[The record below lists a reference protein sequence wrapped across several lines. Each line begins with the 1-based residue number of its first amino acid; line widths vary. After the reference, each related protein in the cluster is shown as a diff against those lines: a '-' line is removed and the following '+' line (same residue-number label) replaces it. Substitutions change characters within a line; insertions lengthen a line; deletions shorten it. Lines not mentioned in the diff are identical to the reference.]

1 MSKSTTREIFVTS
14 KNTNKSRLLKWISV
28 ILIIIALLLMGF
40 KSFAYFSGI
49 TADTNTEIDTSSAI
63 EVSSSSD
70 FASAEETAPVESTSE
85 TTEKATESDTSEE
98 ATECASELSSEP
110 EENSIIK
117 MARSSSQIAE
127 ESDSETT
134 KSTTQVKK
142 APETTKAKQTGEIK
156 RTASVKQV
164 YIDRVFTVNSIK
176 VDATG
181 SSMSNE
187 DLLYMK
193 EVIKSLPKLFVSTDC
208 KAIYFV
214 DRITVNGA
222 VEDATGLTDYQNIWI
237 ETESQSR
244 IDMKSTLY
252 HEVGHFIDDR
262 IDTRYGLFSDSDVWK
277 KAIAKEGSKI
287 CAFYADGRLLKE
299 KSDNNRRLEGFAEAY
314 EAFYLGA
321 INGKPFNLQ
330 KECPEIYK
338 ILKERLTTSYVVTIQ
353 GVREE
358 LFFKD
363 IDSLKEWLQ
372 SNISSEEKVQ
382 EIADKCAK
390 ASVGSY
396 FAIGYGFSVDKR
408 A

>member
-14 KNTNKSRLLKWISV
+14 ENTNKSKLLKWISV
-28 ILIIIALLLMGF
+28 ILVIITVLLMGF
-40 KSFAYFSGI
+40 KSFAYFSDV
-49 TADTNTEIDTSSAI
+49 TADKNTETDISSTLA
-63 EVSSSSD
+63 VSSSSD
-70 FASAEETAPVESTSE
+70 FESTEEAAPVESTSA
-85 TTEKATESDTSEE
+85 TTDKAIESDTSEE
-98 ATECASELSSEP
+98 ATECAAELSSEP
-110 EENSIIK
+110 AK

-127 ESDSETT
+127 QSDSET
-134 KSTTQVKK
+134 TTQVKK
-142 APETTKAKQTGEIK
+142 ATETTKAKQTDEVK
-156 RTASVKQV
+156 RTASAKQV
-164 YIDRVFTVNSIK
+164 HIDRVFTVNYIK

-193 EVIKSLPKLFVSTDC
+193 DVIKSLPKLFSGC
-208 KAIYFV
+208 KTIYFV
-214 DRITVNGA
+214 DRITVSGA

-252 HEVGHFIDDR
+252 HEVGHFVDDR

-287 CAFYADGRLLKE
+287 CSFYADGRLLNE

-321 INGKPFNLQ
+321 INGKAFNLQ

-338 ILKERLTTSYVVTIQ
+338 ILKERLTSSYVVTIQ
-353 GVREE
+353 GVKEE

-382 EIADKCAK
+382 EIADKCTK

-396 FAIGYGFSVDKR
+396 FSIGYGFSVDKR